1 MGLRDRVVKALQQ
14 SRDGDLEGAIE
25 TIAER
30 FPQALGELD
39 ALPSPRDA
47 AWFRLGAWLGYRAGE
62 MRGAAEQ
69 AQRAIA
75 LEEEAH
81 SWNLLGRIRTWLGQ
95 DDAMAAFRRAAA
107 LSPAQFVVPHRVSH
121 DRFLRL
127 AEAALEAIPDSFQ
140 ERLANTIIVA
150 DDLPSLDD
158 VREGEDPDLLGLYEG
173 ATVLEHGLP
182 ERIVLYQRNHENI
195 AATARELE
203 RQVAETMRHEIGH
216 HFGLGEDELPY

>member
-1 MGLRDRVVKALQQ
+1 
-14 SRDGDLEGAIE
+14 
-25 TIAER
+25 
-30 FPQALGELD
+30 
-39 ALPSPRDA
+39 
-47 AWFRLGAWLGYRAGE
+47 
-62 MRGAAEQ
+62 
-69 AQRAIA
+69 
-75 LEEEAH
+75 
-81 SWNLLGRIRTWLGQ
+81 
-95 DDAMAAFRRAAA
+95 MAAFRRAAA

-182 ERIVLYQRNHENI
+182 ERIVLYQCNHENI

-203 RQVAETMRHEIGH
+203 RQEAETMRHEIGH